1 MTLSS
6 CVSSASS
13 LDASSRSIVRPRHDK
28 LHRHSVHDCQSTLTR
43 ALELMSDGDYEEIE
57 EEERVEE
64 LVVLRIPA
72 LLAASSA
79 NMRDAKVS
87 LTGFNTAAPQ
97 LHFAGAGYSFQG
109 RWAGIPRNAA
119 VVGLERIPPPSETVT
134 RLDDRQLLPLGD
146 SAADGDAAKNP
157 QSMEEMRRRELQL
170 VEKQHQALQTQDVS
184 VAATSARFAP
194 TLTQRFRPVET
205 AAAAAVNAGGGARHD
220 PDETSNRQP
229 RFAVNGL
236 GAPSRMIYFETSGRG
251 MAVLADE
258 ERRRAL
264 AQQKVREQ
272 ERQRDTGALAKPT
285 GSAHLQ

>member
-1 MTLSS
+1 
-6 CVSSASS
+6 
-13 LDASSRSIVRPRHDK
+13 
-28 LHRHSVHDCQSTLTR
+28 
-43 ALELMSDGDYEEIE
+43 MSDGDYEEIE

-72 LLAASSA
+72 LLAAASA

-119 VVGLERIPPPSETVT
+119 VVGLERVPPPSETVQATET
-134 RLDDRQLLPLGD
+134 RFDDREQMQLGA
-146 SAADGDAAKNP
+146 SAAEGDGGKNP
-157 QSMEEMRRRELQL
+157 QSMEEMRRRELLL
-170 VEKQHQALQTQDVS
+170 VEKQHQLLQTQDVS

-194 TLTQRFRPVET
+194 TLTQRFRPVDT
-205 AAAAAVNAGGGARHD
+205 AAAAVNANIGERHESGD
-220 PDETSNRQP
+220 ASSRQP

-236 GAPSRMIYFETSGRG
+236 GAPSRMIYFEASGRG

-258 ERRRAL
+258 ERRRVL
-264 AQQKVREQ
+264 AQQKLREQ
-272 ERQRDTGALAKPT
+272 ERQLHPEHVKQPAA
-285 GSAHLQ
+285 SADAQ